1 MAKIAAVPKPAEPRE
16 TQRIDDIVADEV
28 QDFAQEAPAPSW
40 NPDFQSN
47 PASAQK
53 ARSSASL
60 CISFTAFPTDLDPSD
75 LSYLH
80 DHDALTLPDT
90 ALQIELLKA
99 YCDFVHSQMPLL
111 DLDLLSSITIYGK
124 VTPNNTRTTLDAK
137 PINLL
142 LYQAVLYAGL
152 AYVSTSALTTAGYS
166 TRAAAQR
173 IFSARVRLLYAR
185 NTCTDRLSIIQA
197 LLLMTVCASSASLD
211 SGASSSRQEFDN
223 SWHWLD
229 LAILNSYML
238 ELNRNDPQSDT
249 SVPLKR
255 RRLQRR
261 IWWIAFLRERTL
273 SFRSSFAGPSS
284 KQQERQRPFRIKRE
298 DCQIDLLSLEDFDL
312 DVTCLERGVG
322 MDEVKIKTDATLFVE
337 SVLVCW
343 CSEDEGPMEA
353 VPVWRQSESLS
364 HNPLAMSDAWSEFF
378 NPPPAG
384 AADGTVAGACGF
396 ACVDEQKEKQ
406 GHIWQEEP
414 EPELSLESL
423 MEIASD
429 LGLSP
434 DRDVFIMTPLPPS
447 SPPDLPYTTV
457 PTTVSTTV
465 PTVLSTVFAGKDRE
479 INEPVMIYDDND
491 AAHVDLEGEY
501 KDFMEYLTVGLAAQ
515 EREYKMTRSGGYSTQ
530 AQWREIQKREARG
543 LHVLAG
549 F

>member
-1 MAKIAAVPKPAEPRE
+1 MTKIAAVPGPAEPEPAEPRE
-16 TQRIDDIVADEV
+16 TQRIDDIVADAV
-28 QDFAQEAPAPSW
+28 QDVAQEAPAPSW

-53 ARSSASL
+53 ERSPAASL
-60 CISFTAFPTDLDPSD
+60 CIPFTAFPTDLHPSD

-80 DHDALTLPDT
+80 DHDAVTLPDT

-111 DLDLLSSITIYGK
+111 DLDLLASITSYGK
-124 VTPNNTRTTLDAK
+124 VIPNNTRTTLDAK

-142 LYQAVLYAGL
+142 LYQAVLHAGL

-173 IFSARVRLLYAR
+173 IFSERVRLLYAR

-197 LLLMTVCASSASLD
+197 LLLMTVCASSSSLD

-229 LAILNSYML
+229 LAISNSYML
-238 ELNRNDPQSDT
+238 ELNRNDPASDT

-284 KQQERQRPFRIKRE
+284 KQQELQRPFRIKRE

-312 DVTCLERGVG
+312 DVTCLERGGG
-322 MDEVKIKTDATLFVE
+322 MDEVKIKTDTTLFVE

-343 CSEDEGPMEA
+343 CSEDEGPMKA
-353 VPVWRQSESLS
+353 VPVWKQSESLS
-364 HNPLAMSDAWSEFF
+364 HNPLAMSDAWIEFF
-378 NPPPAG
+378 NPPPTG

-423 MEIASD
+423 IEIASD
-429 LGLSP
+429 LGLAP
-434 DRDVFIMTPLPPS
+434 DRVFIMTPLPPS
-447 SPPDLPYTTV
+447 SPPDLPH
-457 PTTVSTTV
+457 TTVSASV
-465 PTVLSTVFAGKDRE
+465 PTALSAVFADKDRE
-479 INEPVMIYDDND
+479 INESVMIYDDND

-515 EREYKMTRSGGYSTQ
+515 EREYKMTQSGGY
-530 AQWREIQKREARG
+530 
-543 LHVLAG
+543 
-549 F
+549 